1 MISLK
6 KGLTLRYVEA
16 FTVQFTNSDW
26 LWDRKMFQLYW
37 KYLNYPPYIFSI
49 AHPGF
54 FLLGFAS
61 PDCATYEPPKAQT
74 SKKFIKTLSRSVW
87 LAGGVNLL
95 IWKTSKLMRK
105 QSIFVQRVNSKP
117 RTDSLNMKNQQKI
130 MIFFMIRGF
139 FVSGANWHWLW
150 WSRIPSRS
158 ETAATCDKRAKA
170 TRKTPTTLFYSNSY
184 LYYYVNDVGL
194 VF

>member
-74 SKKFIKTLSRSVW
+74 SKKFIKTLRSVW
-87 LAGGVNLL
+87 VAGRRCKSPHLKN
-95 IWKTSKLMRK
+95 IKAHEKTEHICTAGEFQTTHRQFKYE
-105 QSIFVQRVNSKP
+105 KP
-117 RTDSLNMKNQQKI
+117 TKNYD
-130 MIFFMIRGF
+130 FFMIRVFLFLGQTDIDCGDQEF
-139 FVSGANWHWLW
+139 QAEAKQL
-150 WSRIPSRS
+150 PP
-158 ETAATCDKRAKA
+158 ATSVPR
-170 TRKTPTTLFYSNSY
+170 PLGEHQQHYSIQTLICIIM
-184 LYYYVNDVGL
+184 LMMLD
-194 VF
+194 

>member
-6 KGLTLRYVEA
+6 KCLTLRYVEA

-74 SKKFIKTLSRSVW
+74 SKKFIKTLRSVCV
-87 LAGGVNLL
+87 AGRRCKSPHLKN
-95 IWKTSKLMRK
+95 IKAHEKTEHICTAGEFQTTHRQFKYE
-105 QSIFVQRVNSKP
+105 KP
-117 RTDSLNMKNQQKI
+117 TKI
-130 MIFFMIRGF
+130 MIFFYDSCI

-170 TRKTPTTLFYSNSY
+170 TRRTTTTLFYSNSY